1 MNMLVGVW
9 YGLVLEL
16 NCCLMVSVIDMSI
29 KVDMLAEDIIA
40 AFLVWSWS
48 RSLFQILRKKELLG
62 MIEV

>member
-1 MNMLVGVW
+1 M
-9 YGLVLEL
+9 LEL